1 MDSLF
6 FSNPLVAQLQP
17 MAWDSPPF
25 TIEAHHGTN
34 VANLPAILAEGIRA
48 GEGDG
53 HYHPCSE
60 T

>member
-1 MDSLF
+1 
-6 FSNPLVAQLQP
+6 

-34 VANLPAILAEGIRA
+34 VANLPAIRAKGVRA